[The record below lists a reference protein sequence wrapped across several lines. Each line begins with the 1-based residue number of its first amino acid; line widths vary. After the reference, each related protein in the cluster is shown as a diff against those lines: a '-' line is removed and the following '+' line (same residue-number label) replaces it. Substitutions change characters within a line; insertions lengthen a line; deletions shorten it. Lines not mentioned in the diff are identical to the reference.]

1 MIKNRMRLLSVTV
14 ALPLMLLFTAP
25 LMAAEQ
31 QESGKWQWYGELFGF
46 GARLDGTTAAGDD
59 INVPLQD
66 ILDDLDFAFMGSLA
80 VSKDKWTIFGSYIYV
95 DLGQNATIPLAI
107 PMPVE
112 AELKLDLKQFISTF
126 GAAYQVVDTG
136 KTTFNLLAG
145 GRYLS
150 IDADLKYDIESVAS
164 GREKESGSN
173 WDFIVGARGKT
184 DLTEKWYIHY
194 YADIG
199 TGDSKSTWQALAGIN
214 YRFSKVDVTVGYAH
228 MDWDFDD
235 DAMIKD
241 MTMKGPYAGIKFR
254 F

>member
-1 MIKNRMRLLSVTV
+1 MIQNTIRLLSVAV
-14 ALPLMLLFTAP
+14 AWPLMLLITAP

-31 QESGKWQWYGELFGF
+31 EESGKWQWYGELFGF
-46 GARLDGTTAAGDD
+46 GARMDGTTAAGED
-59 INVPLQD
+59 INVPLND
-66 ILDDLDFAFMGSLA
+66 VLDNLDFAFMGSLA
-80 VSKDKWTIFGSYIYV
+80 ASKDKWTVFGNFIYV
-95 DLGQNATIPLAI
+95 DIGEEATVPLAI

-112 AELKLDLKQFISTF
+112 AELKLDMQKFISTF

-150 IDADLKYDIESVAS
+150 IDADLKYDIESVGS
-164 GREKESGSN
+164 GREKDSGSN
-173 WDFIVGARGKT
+173 WDFIVGARGRT
-184 DLTEKWYIHY
+184 DLNEKWYIHY

-199 TGDSKSTWQALAGIN
+199 TGDSKSTWQAIAGIN

-228 MDWDFDD
+228 MDWDLDD

-241 MTMKGPYAGIKFR
+241 MTLKGPYAGIKFR

>member
-1 MIKNRMRLLSVTV
+1 
-14 ALPLMLLFTAP
+14 
-25 LMAAEQ
+25 
-31 QESGKWQWYGELFGF
+31 
-46 GARLDGTTAAGDD
+46 
-59 INVPLQD
+59 
-66 ILDDLDFAFMGSLA
+66 MGSLA

-95 DLGQNATIPLAI
+95 DLDQNATVPLAI

-164 GREKESGSN
+164 GLEKESGSN
-173 WDFIVGARGKT
+173 
-184 DLTEKWYIHY
+184 
-194 YADIG
+194 
-199 TGDSKSTWQALAGIN
+199 
-214 YRFSKVDVTVGYAH
+214 
-228 MDWDFDD
+228 WDFDD